1 MILEYMLNQD
11 CRSNQ
16 EKLSD
21 LRSPTMVRYRDRT
34 AARPKRPGRESY
46 PGNISTNSRT
56 LPRPKSLVFDP
67 SKDQEI
73 RRYKSVVTLKSSDES
88 TSPTRVG
95 TNLSSTY
102 HRNYN
107 NMSKSVKKSTSPT
120 HKAVMRRRLSS
131 SEATF
136 GLT

>member
-1 MILEYMLNQD
+1 
-11 CRSNQ
+11 
-16 EKLSD
+16 
-21 LRSPTMVRYRDRT
+21 MVRYRDHT
-34 AARPKRPGRESY
+34 AVKRRPGRESY
-46 PGNISTNSRT
+46 PGNSANSNSRT

-88 TSPTRVG
+88 TSPTR
-95 TNLSSTY
+95 NY

-131 SEATF
+131 FEATF
-136 GLT
+136 GLTSEYFSYSSEEDQE

>member
-1 MILEYMLNQD
+1 
-11 CRSNQ
+11 
-16 EKLSD
+16 
-21 LRSPTMVRYRDRT
+21 MVRYRDHT
-34 AARPKRPGRESY
+34 AAKRRPGRESY
-46 PGNISTNSRT
+46 PGNLTNSSRT

-73 RRYKSVVTLKSSDES
+73 RRYKSVVTLKSSDEN

-95 TNLSSTY
+95 NHLSSSY

-136 GLT
+136 GLTSEYFSYSSEEDQE

>member
-1 MILEYMLNQD
+1 
-11 CRSNQ
+11 
-16 EKLSD
+16 
-21 LRSPTMVRYRDRT
+21 MVRYRDHT
-34 AARPKRPGRESY
+34 AVKRRPGRESY
-46 PGNISTNSRT
+46 SGNSANSNSRT

-88 TSPTRVG
+88 TSPTR
-95 TNLSSTY
+95 NY

-136 GLT
+136 GLTSEYFSYSSEEDQE